1 MTEIKNFYGWILD
14 VTTYAS
20 GIILW
25 VKIKK
30 ENQVVQIKSEFQP
43 EFFAVPKKGRF
54 GSDFPRLKQ
63 ILKSH
68 PNIVRAR
75 LCSKYV
81 SIDDCEKRMIFGVSV
96 KNSSVFKSTIKDIEK
111 LDYFTLYNTDIPIAQ
126 MYFYVNSLF
135 PMALCCFSV
144 SLGENNE
151 MHLLSYEL
159 KDNNEDLFYETPPLR
174 AVWLEIKVQQK
185 GLRPQFNE
193 PMAYA
198 EIGIVENERKA
209 DMPRADSPIKRT
221 ILIDNGDEEEN
232 LLEIVRT
239 IERIDPDII
248 LTKRGDEFAMPY
260 LVARASA
267 NRITRKFYLSRTKT
281 PLKSGIFKLSGEDHF
296 FSYGIIYRR
305 SQTQCYLTG
314 RFHLDSSAYGSLHF
328 IDGNIPGVIEVA
340 RVSRVPIQRLTRVTI
355 GGALQSI
362 QFYNAYQSDILI
374 PPLKSNAEDFKTA
387 LDLILADRGGHIFE
401 PKIGVFNNVAEL
413 DFASMYPSLMSTYNI
428 SPETLNCKCCKDDPS
443 AIRVPGLNY
452 HICKKRRGIVSKSIE
467 IPLRK
472 RLVYKRIAKETGDI
486 KYKYMQKALKWILV
500 VSFGYLGFKNSRF
513 GRIEAHQTVCA
524 YSREFLLQSA
534 EIAREYGYKIIHGI
548 VDSLYIENKKGTS
561 NEQFRKDCEEICKR
575 IEEATKIP
583 INIEGIYNFIV
594 FMPSRAN
601 PKIPTLNHYW
611 GVRVD
616 GTTKLRGIDIRRRDT
631 PRIVKEAQMAMI
643 NVFMNVKTKQQF
655 LSKIPEAKRVL
666 YYYLDKIDSGNVTAE
681 ELSVT
686 IRVSRKPSQYKVN
699 SYQAVAANQKEK
711 AGVPVSAGQK
721 VKFIITNAE
730 ADPSSAYKKVILSE
744 LYNPKKHQYD
754 KKKYRE
760 LLTRAFKNIIPFEL
774 PDLENSIKSRNEER
788 KLQETLLNFV

>member
-1 MTEIKNFYGWILD
+1 M
-14 VTTYAS
+14 
-20 GIILW
+20 
-25 VKIKK
+25 
-30 ENQVVQIKSEFQP
+30 
-43 EFFAVPKKGRF
+43 
-54 GSDFPRLKQ
+54 
-63 ILKSH
+63 
-68 PNIVRAR
+68 
-75 LCSKYV
+75 
-81 SIDDCEKRMIFGVSV
+81 
-96 KNSSVFKSTIKDIEK
+96 
-111 LDYFTLYNTDIPIAQ
+111 
-126 MYFYVNSLF
+126 
-135 PMALCCFSV
+135 
-144 SLGENNE
+144 
-151 MHLLSYEL
+151 
-159 KDNNEDLFYETPPLR
+159 
-174 AVWLEIKVQQK
+174 
-185 GLRPQFNE
+185 
-193 PMAYA
+193 
-198 EIGIVENERKA
+198 
-209 DMPRADSPIKRT
+209 
-221 ILIDNGDEEEN
+221 
-232 LLEIVRT
+232 
-239 IERIDPDII
+239 
-248 LTKRGDEFAMPY
+248 
-260 LVARASA
+260 
-267 NRITRKFYLSRTKT
+267 
-281 PLKSGIFKLSGEDHF
+281 
-296 FSYGIIYRR
+296 
-305 SQTQCYLTG
+305 
-314 RFHLDSSAYGSLHF
+314 
-328 IDGNIPGVIEVA
+328 
-340 RVSRVPIQRLTRVTI
+340 SRVPIQRLTRVTI

-443 AIRVPGLNY
+443 AIQVPGLNY

-472 RLVYKRIAKETGDI
+472 RLVYKQIAKETGNI

-548 VDSLYIENKKGTS
+548 VDSLFIENKKGTS

-611 GVRVD
+611 GVRID

-631 PRIVKEAQMAMI
+631 PKIVKETQKAMI

-760 LLTRAFKNIIPFEL
+760 LLTRALKNIVPFEL

-788 KLQETLLNFV
+788 KLQETILSFI

>member
-1 MTEIKNFYGWILD
+1 MTEINSFDGWIFD
-14 VTTYAS
+14 VTTYAD

-25 VKIKK
+25 VKTKK
-30 ENQVVQIKSEFQP
+30 ENQVVSIKSEFQP
-43 EFFAVPKKGRF
+43 EFFAVPKRGRF

-63 ILKSH
+63 ILESH
-68 PNIVRAR
+68 PNIVKAK

-81 SIDDCEKRMIFGVSV
+81 SIDDCEKRSIFGVSV
-96 KNSSVFKSTIKDIEK
+96 RKPSVFKSTVEDIEK
-111 LDYFTLYNTDIPIAQ
+111 LDFFTLFNTDIPIAQ
-126 MYFYVNSLF
+126 MYFYVKSLF
-135 PMALCCFSV
+135 PMALCSFSV
-144 SLGENNE
+144 SIDENNE
-151 MHLLSYEL
+151 KHLHSLEL
-159 KDNNEDLFYETPPLR
+159 KDNNEDLYYETPPLR

-185 GLRPQFNE
+185 GLKPQFNE
-193 PMAYA
+193 PLAYA
-198 EIGIVENERKA
+198 EIGVVENERKA
-209 DMPRADSPIKRT
+209 NMPRADSPIKRT

-232 LLEIVRT
+232 LLEIVQT

-248 LTKRGDEFAMPY
+248 LTRSGDEFEIPY

-267 NRITRKFYLSRTKT
+267 NRITKKFYLSRTKT
-281 PLKSGIFKLSGEDHF
+281 PLKSGIFNLSGEDHY
-296 FSYGIIYRR
+296 FSYGIIFRR

-328 IDGNIPGVIEVA
+328 TDGNIPGVIEVA

-374 PPLKSNAEDFKTA
+374 PPLKSNAEDFKSA
-387 LDLILADRGGHIFE
+387 LELILADRGGHIFE
-401 PKIGVFNNVAEL
+401 PKIGVFDNVAEL
-413 DFASMYPSLMSTYNI
+413 DFASMYPSLMDTYNI
-428 SPETLNCKCCKDDPS
+428 SPETLNCKCCKDDPT
-443 AIRVPGLNY
+443 ATQVPGLSY
-452 HICKKRRGIVSKSIE
+452 HICKKRRGIVSRSIE

-472 RLVYKRIAKETGDI
+472 RLAYKRIAKETGDI
-486 KYKYMQKALKWILV
+486 KYIYMQKALKWILV

-548 VDSLYIENKKGTS
+548 VDSLYIKNIKDAS
-561 NEQFRKDCEEICKR
+561 DEQFRKDCGEICKR

-583 INIEGIYNFIV
+583 INVEGIYNFIV

-611 GVRVD
+611 GIRMD

-631 PRIVKEAQMAMI
+631 PKIVKEAQKAMI
-643 NVFMNVKTKQQF
+643 NVFINTKTEQQF
-655 LSKIPEAKRVL
+655 MAKIPEVKRVL
-666 YYYLDKIDSGNVTAE
+666 YHYLDKIDSGNVTAE

-730 ADPSSAYKKVILSE
+730 ADPSSAYKKVILTE
-744 LYNPKKHQYD
+744 LYDPKKHQYD
-754 KKKYRE
+754 KEKYKE
-760 LLTRAFKNIIPFEL
+760 LLTRAFENILPFEL
-774 PDLENSIKSRNEER
+774 PDLDNSINLRNE
-788 KLQETLLNFV
+788 KKKFQETLLKFV